1 MSYLLEAQSQN
12 KSPSYG
18 HYLIL
23 ARPFLPYY
31 AQPWILNF
39 KRDSLCLQHAKL
51 KATVLCMFWQSC
63 HRQSTELTEGCLHR
77 EMKTLKGDKI
87 IIFKCWR
94 ASMWKRDL
102 TKFVSLWP
110 SEPWDTQGTERSYL
124 LCRVL
129 GIWSEWKRGGRRGL
143 LEGKPM

>member
-1 MSYLLEAQSQN
+1 MDTTLYLSDHFYCVMLSLG
-12 KSPSYG
+12 Y
-18 HYLIL
+18 
-23 ARPFLPYY
+23 
-31 AQPWILNF
+31 WIL
-39 KRDSLCLQHAKL
+39 KGTVYVYQHAKL

-63 HRQSTELTEGCLHR
+63 HRKSTELTEGCLHR

-94 ASMWKRDL
+94 ASMWKRCL

-110 SEPWDTQGTERSYL
+110 SEPWDTQGTERFYL

-129 GIWSEWKRGGRRGL
+129 GIWSEWKRGGRRDL

>member
-1 MSYLLEAQSQN
+1 MDTTLYLSDHFYRVMLSLG
-12 KSPSYG
+12 Y
-18 HYLIL
+18 
-23 ARPFLPYY
+23 
-31 AQPWILNF
+31 WIL
-39 KRDSLCLQHAKL
+39 KGTVYVYQHTKL
-51 KATVLCMFWQSC
+51 KATVLCMVWQSC
-63 HRQSTELTEGCLHR
+63 HRKSTELIEGCLHR

-94 ASMWKRDL
+94 ASLWKRDL
-102 TKFVSLWP
+102 TKFVSLWL
-110 SEPWDTQGTERSYL
+110 SEPWDTQGTKRSYL

>member
-1 MSYLLEAQSQN
+1 MDTTLYLSDHFYHVMLSLG
-12 KSPSYG
+12 Y
-18 HYLIL
+18 
-23 ARPFLPYY
+23 
-31 AQPWILNF
+31 WIL
-39 KRDSLCLQHAKL
+39 KGTVCVYQHAKL

-63 HRQSTELTEGCLHR
+63 HRESTELTEGCLHR

-94 ASMWKRDL
+94 AAMWKRCL
-102 TKFVSLWP
+102 TKFVSLRP
-110 SEPWDTQGTERSYL
+110 SEPWDTQGTERCYL